1 MTFNKVVFDIE
12 TTMTADKIWC
22 IVCKHG
28 DTYYQFKEDRLH
40 RFAELIKQTEEVIG
54 HNIIGFDIP
63 VVNTIF
69 GYDVFANCKVTDTLV
84 LSRLLNPMIE
94 GGHSLRNWGTK
105 LGQNKI
111 HFEQFDYFSEDMLTY
126 CRNDVELTERLYKFL
141 IKKTA
146 DFGQSVELEH
156 KVAQII
162 QKQHE
167 RGFKINVVE
176 AYELQSKFQEDMNDL
191 TTKVRQTFP
200 PMKIE
205 EEFIPKSNNKARGYV
220 KGVPFTK
227 VKYKEFNL
235 GSRQQI
241 AERLMLLGWK
251 PKKKTD
257 KGHVIVDEKVLSEI
271 HNIPEAKLI
280 NRFLMLQKRIA
291 QVNSW
296 IEGIKEDGRV
306 HGKVITNGTIT
317 GRMSHQ
323 SPNMAQIPA
332 VYSPY
337 GKECRALWTVNKGY
351 KLVGVDASGLE
362 LRMLAHYMNDERYTH
377 EVVNGDIHRANQAAA
392 GLESRDKAKTFIY
405 AFIYGAGSKKIGSI
419 IGGSERDGE
428 RAKEKFLRATP
439 SLRSLR
445 EKVERVA
452 QRRWV
457 RGLDQ
462 RKIIIR
468 HPHAALNTLLQG
480 AGAIVMKYALTLL
493 EEYVIRKQIKAFPV
507 VNVHDEF
514 QYEVE
519 ESRAEEFGRLAV
531 QSIIDAG
538 KQLNVRCPLNGEYK
552 IGNNWS
558 ETHSY
563 DSNRHQAIDF

>member
-12 TTMTADKIWC
+12 TTLTADKVWC
-22 IVCKHG
+22 IVCKHE
-28 DTYYQFKEDRLH
+28 DTFYQFKENNLH
-40 RFAELIKQTEEVIG
+40 RFEEFIKQTEEVIG

-63 VVNTIF
+63 VLNKLF
-69 GYDVFANCKVTDTLV
+69 GYDLFKNVKITDTLV
-84 LSRLLNPMIE
+84 MSRLLNPMIE
-94 GGHSLRNWGTK
+94 GGHSLKNWGKK

-111 HFEQFDYFSEDMLTY
+111 EFEQFDFFSEEMLKY
-126 CRNDVELTERLYKFL
+126 CRNDVDLTQRLYKFL
-141 IKKTA
+141 ITRIK
-146 DFGQSVELEH
+146 DFGYSVELEH
-156 KVAQII
+156 EVAKII
-162 QKQHE
+162 QRQHE
-167 RGFKINVVE
+167 RGFKIDIVN
-176 AYELQSKFQEDMNDL
+176 AYSLQAKFQEDMNEL
-191 TTKVRQTFP
+191 QNKVRATFP
-200 PMKIE
+200 PLRIE
-205 EEFIPKSNNKARGYV
+205 EVFIPKSNNKARGYI

-241 AERLMLLGWK
+241 GERLMNLGWK

-271 HNIPEAKLI
+271 TNIPEAKLI
-280 NRFLMLQKRIA
+280 NEYLMLQKRIA
-291 QVNSW
+291 QVSSW
-296 IEGIKEDGRV
+296 VEAIKEDGRV

-323 SPNMAQIPA
+323 APNMAQIPA

-337 GKECRALWTVNKGY
+337 GKECRSLWIVDKGY

-362 LRMLAHYMNDERYTH
+362 LRMLAHYMNDKEYIN
-377 EVVNGDIHRANQAAA
+377 EVINGDVHTANQIAA
-392 GLESRDKAKTFIY
+392 GLETRDTAKTFIY

-428 RAKEKFLRATP
+428 RVKEKFLRATP

-445 EKVERVA
+445 EKVDGITKSN
-452 QRRWV
+452 RRWLK
-457 RGLDQ
+457 GLDG

-468 HPHAALNTLLQG
+468 HPHAALNSLLQG
-480 AGAIVMKYALTLL
+480 AGATVMKVALTKL
-493 EEYVIRKQIKAFPV
+493 EQYVIDKRIKAYPV

-519 ESRAEEFGRLAV
+519 QERADEFGKLAV

-538 KQLNVRCPLNGEYK
+538 NKLNLRCKLNGEYK
-552 IGNNWS
+552 IGNNWA
-558 ETHSY
+558 ETH
-563 DSNRHQAIDF
+563 

>member
-1 MTFNKVVFDIE
+1 MTFNKVIFDIE

-28 DTYYQFKEDRLH
+28 DTYYQFREDKLH
-40 RFAELIKQTEEVIG
+40 RFEEFIKQTEEVIG
-54 HNIIGFDIP
+54 HNILGFDIP
-63 VVNTIF
+63 VVNKIF
-69 GYDVFANCKVTDTLV
+69 GYDLFANCKKTDTLI

-94 GGHSLRNWGTK
+94 GGHSLKNWGTK
-105 LGQNKI
+105 LGHNKI
-111 HFEQFDYFSEDMLTY
+111 HFEQFDFFTEEMLTY

-141 IKKTA
+141 ITKTK
-146 DFGQSVELEH
+146 DFGQSIELEH
-156 KVAQII
+156 KVAEII
-162 QKQHE
+162 QKQHDK
-167 RGFKINVVE
+167 GFKINVID
-176 AYELQSKFQEDMNDL
+176 AYELQCKFQEDMNDL

-200 PMKIE
+200 PLKIE
-205 EEFIPKSNNKARGYV
+205 TEFVPKSNNKARGYV

-257 KGHVIVDEKVLSEI
+257 KGHVIVDEKVLSQI

-280 NRFLMLQKRIA
+280 NRYLMLQKRIA
-291 QVNSW
+291 QVSSW
-296 IEGIKEDGRV
+296 IEAIKEDGRV

-362 LRMLAHYMNDERYTH
+362 LRMLAHYMNDKDYTH
-377 EVVNGDIHRANQAAA
+377 EVVNGDIHTTNQIAA
-392 GLESRDKAKTFIY
+392 GLASRDESKTFIY

-428 RAKEKFLRATP
+428 RIKEKFLRATP

-445 EKVERVA
+445 EKVERIA
-452 QRRWV
+452 SRRWV

-468 HPHAALNTLLQG
+468 YPHAALNTLLQG
-480 AGAIVMKYALTLL
+480 AGATVMKYALTLL

-519 ESRAEEFGRLAV
+519 EKRADEFGKLAV

-538 KQLNVRCPLNGEYK
+538 KQLNVRCPLNGKYK

-558 ETHSY
+558 ETH
-563 DSNRHQAIDF
+563 

>member
-40 RFAELIKQTEEVIG
+40 RFAELIKQTDEVIG

-84 LSRLLNPMIE
+84 LSRLLNPMID

-141 IKKTA
+141 SSKTK
-146 DFGQSVELEH
+146 DFGQSIELEH
-156 KVAQII
+156 RVAQII

-200 PMKIE
+200 PLKIE
-205 EEFIPKSNNKARGYV
+205 EEFIPKSNNKSRGYV
-220 KGVPFTK
+220 KGVPFIK

-241 AERLMLLGWK
+241 AERLVMLGWK

-257 KGHVIVDEKVLSEI
+257 KGHIIVDEKVLSQI

-280 NRFLMLQKRIA
+280 NRYLMLQKRIA

-296 IEGIKEDGRV
+296 IEAIKEDGRV

-362 LRMLAHYMNDERYTH
+362 LRMLAHYMNDKDYTH
-377 EVVNGDIHRANQAAA
+377 EVVNGDIHTANQTAA

-480 AGAIVMKYALTLL
+480 AGAIVMKCALTLL
-493 EEYVIRKQIKAFPV
+493 ENYVINKRIKAFPV

-519 ESRAEEFGRLAV
+519 ESKAEEFGRLAV

-558 ETHSY
+558 ETH
-563 DSNRHQAIDF
+563 

>member
-69 GYDVFANCKVTDTLV
+69 GYDVFASCKVTDTLV

-141 IKKTA
+141 SNKTK
-146 DFGQSVELEH
+146 DFGQSIELEH

-191 TTKVRQTFP
+191 TAKVRQTFP

-257 KGHVIVDEKVLSEI
+257 KGHVIVDEKVLSQI

-280 NRFLMLQKRIA
+280 NRYLMLQKRIA

-296 IEGIKEDGRV
+296 IEAIKEDGRV

-457 RGLDQ
+457 KGLDE

-493 EEYVIRKQIKAFPV
+493 DKYVINKQIKAFPV

-538 KQLNVRCPLNGEYK
+538 KQLKVRCPLNGEYK

-558 ETHSY
+558 ETH
-563 DSNRHQAIDF
+563 

>member
-94 GGHSLRNWGTK
+94 GGHSLKNWGTK

-141 IKKTA
+141 INKTK
-146 DFGQSVELEH
+146 DFGMSIELEH

-191 TTKVRQTFP
+191 TTKVRETFP
-200 PMKIE
+200 PIKIE

-257 KGHVIVDEKVLSEI
+257 KGHVIVDEKVLSQI

-280 NRFLMLQKRIA
+280 NRYLMLQKRIA

-296 IEGIKEDGRV
+296 IEAIKEDGRV

-362 LRMLAHYMNDERYTH
+362 LRMLAHYMNDKDYIH
-377 EVVNGDIHRANQAAA
+377 EVVNGDIHTTNQVAA
-392 GLESRDKAKTFIY
+392 GLGSRDESKTFIY

-428 RAKEKFLRATP
+428 RIKEKFLRATP
-439 SLRSLR
+439 SLRFLR
-445 EKVERVA
+445 EKVERIA

-468 HPHAALNTLLQG
+468 YPHAALNTLLQG
-480 AGAIVMKYALTLL
+480 AGATVMKYALTLL

-519 ESRAEEFGRLAV
+519 EGRADEFGKLAV
-531 QSIIDAG
+531 QSIINAG

-558 ETHSY
+558 ETH
-563 DSNRHQAIDF
+563 

>member
-1 MTFNKVVFDIE
+1 MTFNQIVFDIE

-22 IVCKHG
+22 IVCKHN
-28 DTYYQFKEDRLH
+28 DTYYQFTDGKNLN
-40 RFAELIKQTEEVIG
+40 RFEEFAKQTKEFIG
-54 HNIIGFDIP
+54 HNIIGFDVP
-63 VVNTIF
+63 VVKRF
-69 GYDVFANCKVTDTLV
+69 LGADVFKNCKLTDTLV
-84 LSRLLNPMIE
+84 LSRLLNPILE
-94 GGHSLRNWGTK
+94 GGHSLKNWGTK

-111 HFEQFDYFSEDMLTY
+111 EFEQFDFLSDDMLKY
-126 CRNDVELTERLYKFL
+126 CRNDVALTEKLYKFL
-141 IKKTA
+141 MRKMT
-146 DFGQSVELEH
+146 DFGESIELEH
-156 KVAQII
+156 KVAEII
-162 QKQHE
+162 QKQHDN
-167 RGFKINVVE
+167 GFLIDVVN
-176 AYELQSKFQEDMNDL
+176 AYGLQAKFQEDMNEL
-191 TTKVRQTFP
+191 TTEVRKSFP
-200 PMKIE
+200 PEKIE
-205 EEFIPKSNNKARGYV
+205 ETFIPKVNNKSRGYV

-227 VKYKEFNL
+227 VTYKEFNL

-241 AERLMLLGWK
+241 GERLMKLGWK

-271 HNIPEAKLI
+271 KNIPEAKLI
-280 NRFLMLQKRIA
+280 NKFLLLQKRIA
-291 QVNSW
+291 QVSSW
-296 IEGIKEDGRV
+296 IEAIREDGRV
-306 HGKVITNGTIT
+306 HGKVITNGTVT

-337 GKECRALWTVNKGY
+337 GKECRALWIPKKQF

-362 LRMLAHYMNDERYTH
+362 LRMLAHYMNDEEYIN
-377 EVVNGDIHRANQAAA
+377 EVVNGDIHTANQIAA

-428 RAKEKFLRATP
+428 RVKEKFLRATP

-457 RGLDQ
+457 KGLDG

-468 HPHAALNTLLQG
+468 QPHAALNTLLQG

-493 EEYVIRKQIKAFPV
+493 EEYVNNKRIKAFPV

-519 ESRAEEFGRLAV
+519 ENRADEFGKIAV
-531 QSIIDAG
+531 QAIIDAG
-538 KQLNVRCPLNGEYK
+538 IKLKVRCPLNGEYK

-558 ETHSY
+558 ETH
-563 DSNRHQAIDF
+563 

>member
-1 MTFNKVVFDIE
+1 MTFNKVIFDIE

-94 GGHSLRNWGTK
+94 GGHSLKNWGTK

-141 IKKTA
+141 INKTK
-146 DFGQSVELEH
+146 DFGMSIELEH

-337 GKECRALWTVNKGY
+337 GKECRALWTVNKSY

-362 LRMLAHYMNDERYTH
+362 LRMLAHYMNDKDYIY

-405 AFIYGAGSKKIGSI
+405 AFIYGAGSAKIGSI
-419 IGGSERDGE
+419 IGGSTADGE

-493 EEYVIRKQIKAFPV
+493 EQYVINKQIKAFPV

-538 KQLNVRCPLNGEYK
+538 KKLNIRCPLNGEYK

-558 ETHSY
+558 ETH
-563 DSNRHQAIDF
+563 

>member
-1 MTFNKVVFDIE
+1 MTFNKVIFDIE

-40 RFAELIKQTEEVIG
+40 RFAELIKQTDEVIG

-84 LSRLLNPMIE
+84 LSRLLNPMID

-141 IKKTA
+141 ISKTK
-146 DFGQSVELEH
+146 DFGQSIELEH
-156 KVAQII
+156 RVAQII

-200 PMKIE
+200 PLKIE
-205 EEFIPKSNNKARGYV
+205 EEFIPKSNNKSRGYV
-220 KGVPFTK
+220 KGVPFIK

-241 AERLMLLGWK
+241 AERLVMLGWK

-257 KGHVIVDEKVLSEI
+257 KGHIIVDEKVLSQI

-280 NRFLMLQKRIA
+280 NRYLMLQKRIA

-296 IEGIKEDGRV
+296 IEAIKEDGRV

-362 LRMLAHYMNDERYTH
+362 LRMLAHYMNDKDYTH
-377 EVVNGDIHRANQAAA
+377 EVVNGDIHTANQTAA

-480 AGAIVMKYALTLL
+480 AGAIVMKCALTLL
-493 EEYVIRKQIKAFPV
+493 ENYVINKRIKAFPV

-519 ESRAEEFGRLAV
+519 ENKAEEFGRLAV

-558 ETHSY
+558 ETH
-563 DSNRHQAIDF
+563 

>member
-22 IVCKHG
+22 IVCKHN
-28 DTYYQFKEDRLH
+28 DTYYQFRQDKLH
-40 RFAELIKQTEEVIG
+40 RFEEFIKQTDEVIG

-63 VVNTIF
+63 VINKIF
-69 GYDVFANCKVTDTLV
+69 GYDLFKHCKITDTLI
-84 LSRLLNPMIE
+84 LSRLLSPMIE
-94 GGHSLRNWGTK
+94 GGHSLKNWGIK

-111 HFEQFDYFSEDMLTY
+111 AFEQFDFFSEEMLTY
-126 CRNDVELTERLYKFL
+126 CRNDVDLTQKLYKFL
-141 IKKTA
+141 IKRTE
-146 DFGQSVELEH
+146 DFGESIELEH
-156 KVAQII
+156 DVAKII

-167 RGFKINVVE
+167 RGFKIDIVE
-176 AYELQSKFQEDMNDL
+176 ANMLQAKFQEDMNIL
-191 TTKVRQTFP
+191 QSKVRETFP
-200 PMKIE
+200 PLKIE
-205 EEFIPKSNNKARGYV
+205 TEFIPKSNNKTRGYV
-220 KGVPFTK
+220 KGVPFIK

-241 AERLMLLGWK
+241 AERLVMLGWK
-251 PKKKTD
+251 PKKKTE
-257 KGHVIVDEKVLSEI
+257 KGHTIVDEKVLSKI
-271 HNIPEAKLI
+271 KNIPEADLI
-280 NRFLMLQKRIA
+280 KKFLTLQKRIA

-296 IEGIKEDGRV
+296 IEATREDGRV

-323 SPNMAQIPA
+323 SPNMAQVPA

-337 GKECRALWTVNKGY
+337 GKECRALWVVNNKY

-362 LRMLAHYMNDERYTH
+362 LRMLAHYMNDKDYIH
-377 EVVNGDIHRANQAAA
+377 EIVNGDIHTTNQIAA
-392 GLESRDKAKTFIY
+392 GLESRDESKTFIY

-419 IGGSERDGE
+419 IGGNERDGD
-428 RAKEKFLRATP
+428 RVKEKFLRATP
-439 SLRSLR
+439 SLRRLR
-445 EKVERVA
+445 EKVDGVSKK
-452 QRRWV
+452 RWI

-462 RKIIIR
+462 RRIIIR

-480 AGAIVMKYALTLL
+480 AGSCVMKKALTLL
-493 EEYVIRKQIKAFPV
+493 HKNVITKQIKAFPV

-519 ESRAEEFGRLAV
+519 ESRAEEFGKLAV

-538 KQLNVRCPLNGEYK
+538 KQLNIRCPLDGKYK
-552 IGNNWS
+552 IGSNWA
-558 ETHSY
+558 ETH
-563 DSNRHQAIDF
+563 

>member
-94 GGHSLRNWGTK
+94 GGHSLKNWGTK

-141 IKKTA
+141 INKTK
-146 DFGQSVELEH
+146 DFGMSIELEH

-176 AYELQSKFQEDMNDL
+176 AYELRSKFQEDMNDL

-362 LRMLAHYMNDERYTH
+362 LRMLAHYMNDKDYIY

-405 AFIYGAGSKKIGSI
+405 AFIYGAGSAKIGSI
-419 IGGSERDGE
+419 IGGSTADGE

-493 EEYVIRKQIKAFPV
+493 EQYVINKQIKAFPV

-538 KQLNVRCPLNGEYK
+538 KKLNIRCPLNGEYK

-558 ETHSY
+558 KTH
-563 DSNRHQAIDF
+563 

>member
-141 IKKTA
+141 ISKTK
-146 DFGQSVELEH
+146 DFGQSIELEH
-156 KVAQII
+156 RVAQII

-205 EEFIPKSNNKARGYV
+205 EKFIPKSNNKARGYV

-558 ETHSY
+558 ETH
-563 DSNRHQAIDF
+563 

>member
-1 MTFNKVVFDIE
+1 MTFNKVLFDIE

-94 GGHSLRNWGTK
+94 GGHSLKNWGTK

-141 IKKTA
+141 INKTK
-146 DFGQSVELEH
+146 DFGMSIELEH

-362 LRMLAHYMNDERYTH
+362 LRMLAHYMNDKDYTH
-377 EVVNGDIHRANQAAA
+377 EVVNGDIHTTNQIAA
-392 GLESRDKAKTFIY
+392 GLASRDESKTFIY

-428 RAKEKFLRATP
+428 RIKEKFLRATP

-445 EKVERVA
+445 EKVERIA
-452 QRRWV
+452 SRRWV

-468 HPHAALNTLLQG
+468 YPHAALNTLLQG
-480 AGAIVMKYALTLL
+480 AGATVMKYALTLL
-493 EEYVIRKQIKAFPV
+493 EEYVKIKQIKALPV

-519 ESRAEEFGRLAV
+519 EKRADEFGMLAV
-531 QSIIDAG
+531 QSIVDAG
-538 KQLNVRCPLNGEYK
+538 KQLNVRCPLNGKYK

-558 ETHSY
+558 ETH
-563 DSNRHQAIDF
+563 

>member
-22 IVCKHG
+22 IICKHEN
-28 DTYYQFKEDRLH
+28 TYYQFTDGKNLN
-40 RFAELIKQTEEVIG
+40 RFEEFAKQTKEFIG
-54 HNIIGFDIP
+54 HNIIGFDVP
-63 VVNTIF
+63 VVKKFLGEDIF
-69 GYDVFANCKVTDTLV
+69 KNCKLTDTLV
-84 LSRLLNPMIE
+84 LSRLLNPILD
-94 GGHSLRNWGTK
+94 GGHSLKNWGTK

-111 HFEQFDYFSEDMLTY
+111 EFEQFDYLSDDMLKY
-126 CRNDVELTERLYKFL
+126 CRNDVALTEKLYKFL
-141 IKKTA
+141 MRKMT
-146 DFGQSVELEH
+146 DFGSSIELEH
-156 KVAQII
+156 KVAEII
-162 QKQHE
+162 QKQHDN
-167 RGFKINVVE
+167 GFLIDVVS
-176 AYELQSKFQEDMNDL
+176 AYELQAKFQEDMNDL
-191 TTKVRQTFP
+191 TTEVRKSFP
-200 PMKIE
+200 PEKIE
-205 EEFIPKSNNKARGYV
+205 ETFIPKVNNKARGYV
-220 KGVPFTK
+220 KGQPFTK

-241 AERLMLLGWK
+241 GERLVKLGWK

-257 KGHVIVDEKVLSEI
+257 KGHIIVDEKVLSEI
-271 HNIPEAKLI
+271 KNIPEAKLI
-280 NRFLMLQKRIA
+280 NKFLLLQKRIA
-291 QVNSW
+291 QVSSW
-296 IEGIKEDGRV
+296 IEAIREDGRV
-306 HGKVITNGTIT
+306 HGKVITNGTVT

-337 GKECRALWTVNKGY
+337 GKECRALWIPKKQF

-362 LRMLAHYMNDERYTH
+362 LRMLAHYMNDEKYIN
-377 EVVNGDIHRANQAAA
+377 EVVNGDIHTTNQNAA

-428 RAKEKFLRATP
+428 RVKEKFLRATP

-457 RGLDQ
+457 KGIDG

-480 AGAIVMKYALTLL
+480 SGAIVMKYALTLL
-493 EEYVIRKQIKAFPV
+493 EEYVNNKRIKAFPV

-519 ESRAEEFGRLAV
+519 ESRAEEFGKLAV

-538 KQLNVRCPLNGEYK
+538 KQLKVRCPLNGEYK

-558 ETHSY
+558 ETH
-563 DSNRHQAIDF
+563 

>member
-40 RFAELIKQTEEVIG
+40 RFAELIKQTDEVIG

-69 GYDVFANCKVTDTLV
+69 GYDVFENCKVTDTLV

-94 GGHSLRNWGTK
+94 GGHSLKNWGTK

-141 IKKTA
+141 INKTK
-146 DFGQSVELEH
+146 DFGQSIELEH
-156 KVAQII
+156 RVAQII

-167 RGFKINVVE
+167 KGFKINVVE
-176 AYELQSKFQEDMNDL
+176 AYELQAKFQEDMNDL

-205 EEFIPKSNNKARGYV
+205 EEFIPKTNNKSRGYV

-241 AERLMLLGWK
+241 AERLVMLGWK

-257 KGHVIVDEKVLSEI
+257 KGHIIVDEKVLSEI

-280 NRFLMLQKRIA
+280 NRYLMLQKRIA

-296 IEGIKEDGRV
+296 IEAIKEDGRV

-337 GKECRALWTVNKGY
+337 GKECRALWTVNKNY

-362 LRMLAHYMNDERYTH
+362 LRMLAHYMNDKDYIH
-377 EVVNGDIHRANQAAA
+377 EVVNGDIHTTNQVAA
-392 GLESRDKAKTFIY
+392 GLGSRDESKTFIY

-428 RAKEKFLRATP
+428 RIKEKFLRATP
-439 SLRSLR
+439 SLRHLR
-445 EKVERVA
+445 EKVERIA

-468 HPHAALNTLLQG
+468 YPHAALNTLLQG
-480 AGAIVMKYALTLL
+480 AGATVMKYALTLL
-493 EEYVIRKQIKAFPV
+493 EEYVINKQIKAFPV

-519 ESRAEEFGRLAV
+519 ESRADEFGRLAV

-558 ETHSY
+558 ETH
-563 DSNRHQAIDF
+563 

>member
-22 IVCKHG
+22 IVCKHN
-28 DTYYQFKEDRLH
+28 DTYYQFREDNLH
-40 RFAELIKQTEEVIG
+40 RFEEFIKQTEEVIG

-63 VVNTIF
+63 VVNKIF
-69 GYDVFANCKVTDTLV
+69 GYDLFSHCKKTDTLV

-94 GGHSLRNWGTK
+94 GGHSLKNWGTK
-105 LGQNKI
+105 LGQDKI
-111 HFEQFDYFSEDMLTY
+111 PFEQFDFFTEEMLTY
-126 CRNDVELTERLYKFL
+126 CRNDVELTDRLYKFL
-141 IKKTA
+141 INKTK
-146 DFGQSVELEH
+146 DFGQSIELEH
-156 KVAQII
+156 KTAEII
-162 QKQHE
+162 QAQHDK
-167 RGFKINVVE
+167 GFKLNIID
-176 AYELQSKFQEDMNDL
+176 AYELQCKFQEDMNDL
-191 TTKVRQTFP
+191 TSKVRKTFP
-200 PMKIE
+200 PLKVE
-205 EEFIPKSNNKARGYV
+205 TEFIPKSNNKSRGYV
-220 KGVPFTK
+220 KGIPFIK

-241 AERLMLLGWK
+241 AERLVLLGWK

-257 KGHVIVDEKVLSEI
+257 KGHTIVDEKVLSEI

-280 NRFLMLQKRIA
+280 KRFLMLQKRIA
-291 QVNSW
+291 QVSSW
-296 IEGIKEDGRV
+296 IEAVKEDGRV

-332 VYSPY
+332 VHSEY
-337 GKECRALWTVNKGY
+337 GRECRALWVVNKGY

-362 LRMLAHYMNDERYTH
+362 LRMLAHYMNDKDYIH
-377 EVVNGDIHRANQAAA
+377 EVVNGDIHTTNQIAA
-392 GLESRDKAKTFIY
+392 GLESRDESKTFIY

-428 RAKEKFLRATP
+428 RIKEKFLRATP

-445 EKVERVA
+445 EKVERIA
-452 QRRWV
+452 SRRWV

-468 HPHAALNTLLQG
+468 YPHAALNTLLQG
-480 AGAIVMKYALTLL
+480 AGATVMKYALTLL
-493 EEYVIRKQIKAFPV
+493 EEYVSINKIKAYPV

-519 ESRAEEFGRLAV
+519 ESKTEQFGKLAV
-531 QSIIDAG
+531 QSIIEAG
-538 KQLNVRCPLNGEYK
+538 KQLNVRCPLNAKYK
-552 IGNNWS
+552 VGNNWS
-558 ETHSY
+558 ETH
-563 DSNRHQAIDF
+563 

>member
-1 MTFNKVVFDIE
+1 LTKFNKVVFDIE
-12 TTMTADKIWC
+12 TTINADKIWC
-22 IVCKHG
+22 IVCKH
-28 DTYYQFKEDRLH
+28 DKTYYQFTEGKNLH
-40 RFAELIKQTEEVIG
+40 RFEEFAKQTEEFIG

-63 VVNTIF
+63 VVNKSF
-69 GYDVFANCKVTDTLV
+69 GKNLFEHCKITDTLV
-84 LSRLLNPMIE
+84 LSRLLNPVID
-94 GGHSLRNWGTK
+94 GGHSLKNWGEK
-105 LGQNKI
+105 LGHNKI
-111 HFEQFDYFSEDMLTY
+111 EFEQFEFLSDDMLKY

-141 IKKTA
+141 IVKVK
-146 DFGQSVELEH
+146 DFGESIKLEH
-156 KVAQII
+156 DVAKII
-162 QKQHE
+162 QAQHE
-167 RGFKINVVE
+167 KGFKLDIVN
-176 AYELQSKFQEDMNDL
+176 AYGLQAKFQEDMNDL
-191 TTKVRQTFP
+191 TNEVRKSFP
-200 PMKIE
+200 PLRIE
-205 EEFIPKSNNKARGYV
+205 EEFIPKANNKARGYV

-227 VKYKEFNL
+227 VKFKEFNL

-241 AERLMLLGWK
+241 AERLVMLGWK
-251 PKKKTD
+251 PKKKTE
-257 KGHVIVDEKVLSEI
+257 KGHIIVDEKVLSEI
-271 HNIPEAKLI
+271 KNIPEAKLI

-291 QVNSW
+291 QVSSW
-296 IEGIKEDGRV
+296 IEAVREDGRV

-323 SPNMAQIPA
+323 SPNMAQVPA

-337 GKECRALWTVNKGY
+337 GKECRGLWIVEKGY

-362 LRMLAHYMNDERYTH
+362 LRMLAHYMNDKDYTN
-377 EVVNGDIHRANQAAA
+377 EVINGDIHTSNQIAA
-392 GLESRDKAKTFIY
+392 GLESRDEAKTFIY
-405 AFIYGAGSKKIGSI
+405 AFIYGAGNKKIGTI

-428 RAKEKFLRATP
+428 RVKEKFLRATP
-439 SLRSLR
+439 SLRRLR

-480 AGAIVMKYALTLL
+480 AGACVMKKALTLL
-493 EEYVIRKQIKAFPV
+493 QEYVINKRIKAFPV

-514 QYEVE
+514 QYEVQAD
-519 ESRAEEFGRLAV
+519 RADEFGRLAV

-538 KQLNVRCPLNGEYK
+538 QQLNVRCELNGEYK

-558 ETHSY
+558 ETH
-563 DSNRHQAIDF
+563 

>member
-40 RFAELIKQTEEVIG
+40 RFAELIKQTDEVIG

-69 GYDVFANCKVTDTLV
+69 GYDVFENCKVTDTLV

-94 GGHSLRNWGTK
+94 GGHSLKNWGTK

-141 IKKTA
+141 INKTK
-146 DFGQSVELEH
+146 DFGQSIDLEH
-156 KVAQII
+156 RVAQII

-167 RGFKINVVE
+167 KGFKINVVE
-176 AYELQSKFQEDMNDL
+176 AYELQAKFQEDMNDL

-205 EEFIPKSNNKARGYV
+205 EEFIPKTNNKSRGYV

-241 AERLMLLGWK
+241 AERLVMLGWK

-257 KGHVIVDEKVLSEI
+257 KGHIIVDEKVLSEI

-280 NRFLMLQKRIA
+280 NRYLMLQKRIA

-296 IEGIKEDGRV
+296 IEAIKEDGRV

-337 GKECRALWTVNKGY
+337 GKECRALWTVNKNY

-362 LRMLAHYMNDERYTH
+362 LRMLAHYMNDKDYIH
-377 EVVNGDIHRANQAAA
+377 EVVNGDIHTANQNAA

-428 RAKEKFLRATP
+428 RTKEKFLRATP

-558 ETHSY
+558 ETH
-563 DSNRHQAIDF
+563 

>member
-40 RFAELIKQTEEVIG
+40 RFAELIKQTDEVIG

-94 GGHSLRNWGTK
+94 GGHSLKNWGTK

-141 IKKTA
+141 INKTK
-146 DFGQSVELEH
+146 DFGMSIELEH

-362 LRMLAHYMNDERYTH
+362 LRMLAHYMNDKDYIY

-405 AFIYGAGSKKIGSI
+405 AFIYGAGSAKIGSI
-419 IGGSERDGE
+419 IGGSTADGE

-493 EEYVIRKQIKAFPV
+493 EQYVINKQIKAFPV

-538 KQLNVRCPLNGEYK
+538 KQLNVRCPLNGKYK

-558 ETHSY
+558 ETH
-563 DSNRHQAIDF
+563 

>member
-1 MTFNKVVFDIE
+1 MTFNKVIFDIE

-94 GGHSLRNWGTK
+94 GGHSLKNWGTK

-111 HFEQFDYFSEDMLTY
+111 HFEQFDFFSEDMLTY

-141 IKKTA
+141 INKTK
-146 DFGQSVELEH
+146 DFGMSIELEH

-176 AYELQSKFQEDMNDL
+176 AYELQSKFQEDMNNL
-191 TTKVRQTFP
+191 TSKVRETFP
-200 PMKIE
+200 PLKIE

-241 AERLMLLGWK
+241 AERLVMLGWK

-257 KGHVIVDEKVLSEI
+257 KGHIIVDEKVLSEI

-280 NRFLMLQKRIA
+280 NRYLMLQKRIA

-296 IEGIKEDGRV
+296 IEAIKEDGRV

-362 LRMLAHYMNDERYTH
+362 LRMLAHYMNDKDYIY
-377 EVVNGDIHRANQAAA
+377 EVVNGDIHTANQNAA

-428 RAKEKFLRATP
+428 RTKEKFLRATP

-480 AGAIVMKYALTLL
+480 AGAIVMKYALTIL
-493 EEYVIRKQIKAFPV
+493 EQYVINKQIKAFPV

-519 ESRAEEFGRLAV
+519 QSRAEEFGRLAV

-558 ETHSY
+558 ETH
-563 DSNRHQAIDF
+563 

>member
-141 IKKTA
+141 IKKTT

-257 KGHVIVDEKVLSEI
+257 KGHVIVDEKVLS
-271 HNIPEAKLI
+271 
-280 NRFLMLQKRIA
+280 
-291 QVNSW
+291 
-296 IEGIKEDGRV
+296 
-306 HGKVITNGTIT
+306 
-317 GRMSHQ
+317 
-323 SPNMAQIPA
+323 
-332 VYSPY
+332 
-337 GKECRALWTVNKGY
+337 
-351 KLVGVDASGLE
+351 
-362 LRMLAHYMNDERYTH
+362 
-377 EVVNGDIHRANQAAA
+377 
-392 GLESRDKAKTFIY
+392 
-405 AFIYGAGSKKIGSI
+405 
-419 IGGSERDGE
+419 
-428 RAKEKFLRATP
+428 
-439 SLRSLR
+439 
-445 EKVERVA
+445 
-452 QRRWV
+452 
-457 RGLDQ
+457 
-462 RKIIIR
+462 
-468 HPHAALNTLLQG
+468 
-480 AGAIVMKYALTLL
+480 
-493 EEYVIRKQIKAFPV
+493 
-507 VNVHDEF
+507 
-514 QYEVE
+514 
-519 ESRAEEFGRLAV
+519 
-531 QSIIDAG
+531 
-538 KQLNVRCPLNGEYK
+538 
-552 IGNNWS
+552 
-558 ETHSY
+558 
-563 DSNRHQAIDF
+563 

>member
-28 DTYYQFKEDRLH
+28 DTYYQFREDKLH
-40 RFAELIKQTEEVIG
+40 RFEEFIKQTEEVIG
-54 HNIIGFDIP
+54 HNILGFDIP
-63 VVNTIF
+63 VVNKIF
-69 GYDVFANCKVTDTLV
+69 GYDLFANCKKTDTLV

-94 GGHSLRNWGTK
+94 GGHSLKNWGTK
-105 LGQNKI
+105 LGHNKI
-111 HFEQFDYFSEDMLTY
+111 HFEQFDFFTEEMLTY

-141 IKKTA
+141 STKTK
-146 DFGQSVELEH
+146 DFGQSIELEH
-156 KVAQII
+156 KVAEII
-162 QKQHE
+162 QKQHDT
-167 RGFKINVVE
+167 GFKINVID
-176 AYELQSKFQEDMNDL
+176 AYELQCKFQEDMNDL

-200 PMKIE
+200 PLKIE
-205 EEFIPKSNNKARGYV
+205 TEFIPKSNNKARGYV

-257 KGHVIVDEKVLSEI
+257 KGHVIVDEKVLSQI

-280 NRFLMLQKRIA
+280 NRYLMLQKRIA
-291 QVNSW
+291 QVSSW
-296 IEGIKEDGRV
+296 IEAIKEDGRV

-362 LRMLAHYMNDERYTH
+362 LRMLAHYMNDKDYTH
-377 EVVNGDIHRANQAAA
+377 EVVNGDIHTTNQIAA
-392 GLESRDKAKTFIY
+392 GLASRDESKTFIY

-468 HPHAALNTLLQG
+468 YPHAALNTLLQG

-558 ETHSY
+558 ETH
-563 DSNRHQAIDF
+563 